1 MDLVYINYQFVFLK
15 QSFTILYP
23 EGVIPIRARVTFRLV
38 RLCLRGIPLR
48 ATPNT
53 FNDLAGA
60 LLSNTQKA
68 LRLLNKGTQI
78 VASSN
83 LRTDLPSICFANWV
97 RSCQLT
103 RFASSNSEIFLT
115 SPNFLLTA
123 LLACGLLVKATTLQ
137 DFNKLG
143 HSL

>member
-1 MDLVYINYQFVFLK
+1 MFSWRGF
-15 QSFTILYP
+15 
-23 EGVIPIRARVTFRLV
+23 IPIWARRGLFDRPC
-38 RLCLRGIPLR
+38 LCLRGIPSKPPLT
-48 ATPNT
+48 TP
-53 FNDLAGA
+53 NDLAGA
-60 LLSNTQKA
+60 RPINTQKA
-68 LRLLNKGTQI
+68 LRLLNRGTQI

-123 LLACGLLVKATTLQ
+123 LLIISVLASFTTLL
-137 DFNKLG
+137 DFNKLD
-143 HSL
+143 HLISSLLSTKL